1 VSAAPSRACHA
12 LQQGACLR
20 SFPREAAA
28 IAGGALARLGGPVSA
43 GRPRTSTR
51 CPRDLKFRLTGE
63 EARWLETDQAK
74 LDDLMERF
82 AYDKGAKFYR
92 DRLLP

>member
-1 VSAAPSRACHA
+1 MA
-12 LQQGACLR
+12 LLELFVDRDRYYAVCVDQATGDKVAVVTIT
-20 SFPREAAA
+20 AV
-28 IAGGALARLGGPVSA
+28 GWY
-43 GRPRTSTR
+43 
-51 CPRDLKFRLTGE
+51 DLKFRLTDE
-63 EARWLETDQAK
+63 EAGWLETDKAK